1 MKALNLLLGKKNFYY
16 FLLFWEDIIY
26 ALMIYFKKMYLVTLL
41 IKNQNQG
48 NFLDMLLMAK

>member
-16 FLLFWEDIIY
+16 FLLFWEDTIY